1 MVVEAEL
8 CKEKTKRK
16 REKEKESGKRR
27 EKEAMDLDFFLPHS
41 NDTMRNLFLFHVN
54 DKRRLG
60 LKRFEWLKI
69 RNS

>member
-16 REKEKESGKRR
+16 GEKENESGKRR

-41 NDTMRNLFLFHVN
+41 NDIIRNLFLFHVN
-54 DKRRLG
+54 DKKRLG